1 MFWLFSP
8 LTVGITDKAI
18 SRNTSCTRNHKAIY
32 IYIISKSSIL
42 LKRNTENTD
51 RLNINSQ
58 KLSFASAD

>member
-32 IYIISKSSIL
+32 IYHIKIKYFIE
-42 LKRNTENTD
+42 KEYRKY
-51 RLNINSQ
+51 R
-58 KLSFASAD
+58 